1 MKPVKR
7 RLLTPGPT
15 MVPERVLE
23 ALSRPTLYHRS
34 PEFKGIFLETREL
47 LRKILRTEG
56 EVLILT
62 SSGTGAMEA
71 AVANLFNPG
80 DSAVVIVGGKFGQR
94 WKELCETFG
103 VRPITVEVEWG
114 KAVKV
119 EEVERALRENPQAKG
134 VLVQICET
142 STGTVHPVKEIG
154 ELLKASF
161 PETFLIADGITAYGV
176 YDIPTDKWGIDVA
189 ITGSQKALMCPPGL
203 AVISLNERAQE
214 RLKEV
219 KDRAYYF
226 NLKKELKQQRKG
238 QTAYTTATNLVVAL
252 NEAAKMIVEE
262 GIEEVAK
269 RHAFLA
275 EATREGVKAL
285 GLELFSERPAN
296 GVTAVRAPEGVDG
309 QEVVRIAR
317 EEFGVTIA
325 GGQEHLKGKIF
336 RLSHMGYVD
345 IFDVLTGLEV
355 VEFALKRL
363 GYNAFDYGASVR
375 RAMEVFSQKG

>member
-1 MKPVKR
+1 MKPIKK

-34 PEFKGIFLETREL
+34 PEFKEVFLETRQL
-47 LRKILRTEG
+47 LKRVLRTEG

-71 AVANLFNPG
+71 AVSNLFNPG

-94 WKELCETFG
+94 WQELCQTYG
-103 VRPITVEVEWG
+103 VNPVVVEVEWG
-114 KAVKV
+114 KSVKV
-119 EEVERALRENPQAKG
+119 EEVKRAIEKNPSVKG

-142 STGTVHPVKEIG
+142 STGTVHDVRAIG
-154 ELLKASF
+154 ELLKGYDDVL
-161 PETFLIADGITAYGV
+161 LIADGITAYGV
-176 YDIPTDKWGIDVA
+176 YDIPTDQWGIDVA
-189 ITGSQKALMCPPGL
+189 ITGSQKALMTPPGL
-203 AVISLNERAQE
+203 AVISLNGKAQE
-214 RLKEV
+214 RLEKV
-219 KDRAYYF
+219 RDRSYYF
-226 NLKKELKQQRKG
+226 NLRKEIKQQSKG

-252 NEAAKMIVEE
+252 NEALKMIDEE
-262 GIEEVAK
+262 GLENVAK
-269 RHAFLA
+269 RHQILA

-285 GLELFSERPAN
+285 GLELLSENPAN
-296 GVTAVRAPEGVDG
+296 GVTAVKVPAGIDG
-309 QEVVRIAR
+309 QEIVRVAR

-345 IFDVLTGLEV
+345 MFDVLTGLEV
-355 VEFALKRL
+355 TEFALKKL
-363 GYNAFDYGASVR
+363 GYTSFEFGSSLRA
-375 RAMEVFSQKG
+375 AMELFSKKG

>member
-1 MKPVKR
+1 LKPIKK

-34 PEFKGIFLETREL
+34 PEFKRIFLETREL
-47 LRKILRTEG
+47 LKRVLRTEG

-71 AVANLFNPG
+71 AVSNLFNPG
-80 DSAVVIVGGKFGQR
+80 DSAVVVVGGKFGQR
-94 WKELCETFG
+94 WQELCLTYG
-103 VRPITVEVEWG
+103 VKPIVIEVEWG
-114 KAVKV
+114 RAVKV
-119 EEVERALRENPQAKG
+119 EDVKRALEENSGVKG

-142 STGTVHPVKEIG
+142 STGTVHPVREIG
-154 ELLKASF
+154 ELLKDY
-161 PETFLIADGITAYGV
+161 PEALLIADGITAYGV
-176 YDIPTDKWGIDVA
+176 YDIPTDEWGIDVA
-189 ITGSQKALMCPPGL
+189 ITGSQKALMTPPGL
-203 AVISLNERAQE
+203 AVISLNGRAQE
-214 RLKEV
+214 RLEQV
-219 KDRAYYF
+219 EERAYYF

-238 QTAYTTATNLVVAL
+238 QTVYTTATNLVVAL
-252 NEAAKMIVEE
+252 NEALKMIEEE
-262 GIEEVAK
+262 GLGEVAK
-269 RHAFLA
+269 RHALLA

-285 GLELFSERPAN
+285 GLELFSESPAN
-296 GVTAVRAPEGVDG
+296 GVTAVKVPEGIDG
-309 QEVVRIAR
+309 QEIVKIAR

-355 VEFALKRL
+355 TEFALKKL
-363 GYNAFDYGASVR
+363 GYDFFKLGSSVGA
-375 RAMEVFSQKG
+375 AMEVFSQKG

>member
-1 MKPVKR
+1 MKPIKK

-34 PEFKGIFLETREL
+34 PEFKEVFLETRQL
-47 LRKILRTEG
+47 LKRVLRTEG

-71 AVANLFNPG
+71 AVSNLFNPG

-94 WKELCETFG
+94 WQELCQTYG
-103 VRPITVEVEWG
+103 VNPVVVEVEWG
-114 KAVKV
+114 KSVKV
-119 EEVERALRENPQAKG
+119 EEVKRAIEENPGVKG

-142 STGTVHPVKEIG
+142 STGTVHDVRAIG
-154 ELLKASF
+154 ELLKGYDDVL
-161 PETFLIADGITAYGV
+161 LIADGITAYGV
-176 YDIPTDKWGIDVA
+176 YDIPTDQWGIDVA
-189 ITGSQKALMCPPGL
+189 ITSSQKALMTPPGL
-203 AVISLNERAQE
+203 AVISLNGKAQE
-214 RLKEV
+214 RLEKV
-219 KDRAYYF
+219 RDRSYYF
-226 NLKKELKQQRKG
+226 NLRKEIKQQSKG

-252 NEAAKMIVEE
+252 NEALKMIDEE
-262 GIEEVAK
+262 GLENVAK
-269 RHAFLA
+269 RHQILA

-285 GLELFSERPAN
+285 GLELLSENPAN
-296 GVTAVRAPEGVDG
+296 GVTAVKVPAGIDG
-309 QEVVRIAR
+309 QEIVRVAR

-345 IFDVLTGLEV
+345 MFDVLTGLEV
-355 VEFALKRL
+355 TEFALKKL
-363 GYNAFDYGASVR
+363 GYTSFEFGSSVR
-375 RAMEVFSQKG
+375 AAMELFSKKG

>member
-1 MKPVKR
+1 MKPIKK

-34 PEFKGIFLETREL
+34 PEFKEVFLETRQL
-47 LRKILRTEG
+47 LKRVLRTEG

-71 AVANLFNPG
+71 AVSNLFNPG

-94 WKELCETFG
+94 WQELCQTYG
-103 VRPITVEVEWG
+103 VNPVVVEVEWG
-114 KAVKV
+114 KSVKV
-119 EEVERALRENPQAKG
+119 EEVKRAIEENPGVKG

-142 STGTVHPVKEIG
+142 STGTVHDVRAIG
-154 ELLKASF
+154 ELLKGYDDVL
-161 PETFLIADGITAYGV
+161 LIADGITAYGV
-176 YDIPTDKWGIDVA
+176 YDIPTDQWGIDVA
-189 ITGSQKALMCPPGL
+189 ITGSQKALMTPPGL
-203 AVISLNERAQE
+203 AVISLNGKAQE
-214 RLKEV
+214 RLEKV
-219 KDRAYYF
+219 RDRSYYF
-226 NLKKELKQQRKG
+226 NLRKEIKQQSKG

-252 NEAAKMIVEE
+252 NEALKMIDEE
-262 GIEEVAK
+262 GLENVAK
-269 RHAFLA
+269 RHQILA

-285 GLELFSERPAN
+285 GLELLSENPAN
-296 GVTAVRAPEGVDG
+296 GVTAVKVPAGIDG
-309 QEVVRIAR
+309 QEIVRVAR

-345 IFDVLTGLEV
+345 MFDVLTGLEV
-355 VEFALKRL
+355 TEFALKKL
-363 GYNAFDYGASVR
+363 GYTSFEFGSSVR
-375 RAMEVFSQKG
+375 AAMELFSKKG

>member
-1 MKPVKR
+1 
-7 RLLTPGPT
+7 

-34 PEFKGIFLETREL
+34 PEFKEIFLETREL
-47 LRKILRTEG
+47 LREVLRTQG

-94 WKELCETFG
+94 WKELCDAFG
-103 VRPITVEVEWG
+103 VRAIPINVEWG
-114 KAVKV
+114 KAV
-119 EEVERALRENPQAKG
+119 ELEDVERALKENPDVKG

-142 STGTVHPVKEIG
+142 STGTIHDVKGIG
-154 ELLKASF
+154 ELLKNYPDAL
-161 PETFLIADGITAYGV
+161 LIADGITAYGV
-176 YDIPTDKWGIDVA
+176 YDIPTDEWGIDVA

-203 AVISLNERAQE
+203 AVISLNGKAQE
-214 RLKEV
+214 RLAEV
-219 KDRAYYF
+219 KERAYYF
-226 NLKKELKQQRKG
+226 NLKKELKQQPKG

-252 NEAAKMIVEE
+252 NEALKMIVNE
-262 GIEEVAK
+262 GIAEVAR
-269 RHAFLA
+269 RHALLA

-285 GLELFSERPAN
+285 GLELFSQRPAN
-296 GVTAVRAPEGVDG
+296 GVTAVRAPEGVNG
-309 QEVVRIAR
+309 QDIVKIAR
-317 EEFGVTIA
+317 EKFGVTIA

-355 VEFALKRL
+355 VEFALKEL
-363 GYNAFDYGASVR
+363 GYTAFDYGSSVR
-375 RAMEVFSQKG
+375 RAMEVFAQKG

>member
-1 MKPVKR
+1 LKPIKK

-34 PEFKGIFLETREL
+34 PEFKEVFLETRQL
-47 LRKILRTEG
+47 LKRVLRTEG

-71 AVANLFNPG
+71 AVSNLFNPG

-94 WKELCETFG
+94 WQELCQTYG
-103 VRPITVEVEWG
+103 VNPVVVEVEWG
-114 KAVKV
+114 KSVKV
-119 EEVERALRENPQAKG
+119 EEVKRAIEENPGVKG

-142 STGTVHPVKEIG
+142 STGTVHDVRAIG
-154 ELLKASF
+154 ELLKGYDDVL
-161 PETFLIADGITAYGV
+161 LIADGITAYGV
-176 YDIPTDKWGIDVA
+176 YDIPTDQWGIDVA
-189 ITGSQKALMCPPGL
+189 ITGSQKALMTPPGL
-203 AVISLNERAQE
+203 AVISLNGKAQE
-214 RLKEV
+214 RLEKV
-219 KDRAYYF
+219 RDRSYYF
-226 NLKKELKQQRKG
+226 NLRKEIKQQSKG

-252 NEAAKMIVEE
+252 NEALKMIDEE
-262 GIEEVAK
+262 GLENVAK
-269 RHAFLA
+269 RHQILA

-285 GLELFSERPAN
+285 GLELLSENPAN
-296 GVTAVRAPEGVDG
+296 GVTAVKVPAGIDG
-309 QEVVRIAR
+309 QEIVRVAR

-345 IFDVLTGLEV
+345 MFDVLTGLEV
-355 VEFALKRL
+355 TEFALKKL
-363 GYNAFDYGASVR
+363 GYTSFEFGSSVR
-375 RAMEVFSQKG
+375 AAMELFSKKG